1 MAEINNVVNHIEGD
15 LDRVSKL
22 VNHIRAHIKKARD
35 LYESGTIR
43 ELSEIGDHLLQ
54 IDSKIHELYHH
65 IIEKETGYN
74 PEADI
79 TLKKEEERPGG
90 K

>member
-1 MAEINNVVNHIEGD
+1 
-15 LDRVSKL
+15 
-22 VNHIRAHIKKARD
+22 
-35 LYESGTIR
+35 
-43 ELSEIGDHLLQ
+43 IGDHLLQ
-54 IDSKIHELYHH
+54 IDAKIHELYHH